1 MDGVERSV
9 GPAPERALEP
19 GPAGMRMTID
29 GALRAAISRAIVR
42 LHAEHVGKG
51 ATQAKTYAFE
61 NLIVIVLRDVFTT
74 VESTLIGLDRA
85 DTVRAVR
92 TIFKTSMSQTFIAAI
107 EELTDRQ
114 VESFM
119 SQVDPAS
126 GMGVEV
132 FVLVP
137 DPAGRPDDALAEP

>member
-9 GPAPERALEP
+9 DPASDRALEP
-19 GPAGMRMTID
+19 GPAGMRTTID

-42 LHAEHVGKG
+42 IHAEHYGKG
-51 ATQAKTYAFE
+51 ATQAKTYASE
-61 NLIVIVLRDVFTT
+61 NLIVTVLRDVFTT

-92 TIFKTSMSQTFIAAI
+92 TTFQTSMSQTFIAAI
-107 EELTDRQ
+107 EELTGGQ
-114 VESFM
+114 VESLM
-119 SQVDPAS
+119 SQIDPAN

-137 DPAGRPDDALAEP
+137 TPAGRPDDVPAEP

>member
-9 GPAPERALEP
+9 GPASERALEP

-42 LHAEHVGKG
+42 IHAEHYGKG

-61 NLIVIVLRDVFTT
+61 NLIVTVLRDVFTT

-92 TIFKTSMSQTFIAAI
+92 TTFQTSMSQTFIAAI
-107 EELTDRQ
+107 EELTGSQ
-114 VESFM
+114 VESLM
-119 SQVDPAS
+119 SQVDPAN

-137 DPAGRPDDALAEP
+137 TPAGRPDDAPAEP

>member
-9 GPAPERALEP
+9 GPASEPALEP

-29 GALRAAISRAIVR
+29 GALRAAISSAIVR
-42 LHAEHVGKG
+42 IHAEHYGKG

-61 NLIVIVLRDVFTT
+61 NLIVTVLRDVFTT

-92 TIFKTSMSQTFIAAI
+92 TIFKTSMSQMFI
-107 EELTDRQ
+107 
-114 VESFM
+114 
-119 SQVDPAS
+119 
-126 GMGVEV
+126 G
-132 FVLVP
+132 
-137 DPAGRPDDALAEP
+137 

>member
-1 MDGVERSV
+1 
-9 GPAPERALEP
+9 
-19 GPAGMRMTID
+19 MRTTID

-42 LHAEHVGKG
+42 IHAEHYGKG
-51 ATQAKTYAFE
+51 ATQAKTYASE
-61 NLIVIVLRDVFTT
+61 NLIVTVLRDVFTT

-92 TIFKTSMSQTFIAAI
+92 TTFQTSMSQTFIAAI
-107 EELTDRQ
+107 EELTGGQ
-114 VESFM
+114 VESLM
-119 SQVDPAS
+119 SQIDPAN

-137 DPAGRPDDALAEP
+137 TPAGRPDDVPAEP